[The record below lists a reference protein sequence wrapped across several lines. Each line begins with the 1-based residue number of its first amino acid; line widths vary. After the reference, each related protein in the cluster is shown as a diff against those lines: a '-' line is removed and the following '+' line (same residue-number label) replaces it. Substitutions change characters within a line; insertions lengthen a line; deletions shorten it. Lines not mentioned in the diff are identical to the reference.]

1 MKYIFLVF
9 VAALFGARFSS
20 YLSQTSGALAQGGHV
35 TDVNKEQL
43 VMNKQQRED
52 PFIVCK
58 GMPTLQVALDI
69 NTNG

>member
-52 PFIVCK
+52 PLFAKECQHCK
-58 GMPTLQVALDI
+58 FRWI
-69 NTNG
+69 